1 MIENITNIGQ
11 LLIPANQA
19 APVKADVSSGKRF
32 SVSEEPYRAER
43 NDSEYSSADNKSQNI
58 NENNERSDVF
68 RDRPEVEKK
77 SPNETSP
84 KIENHKS
91 KNHQTAEQNKTDENC
106 NNEIQENEQVN
117 PQSEVV
123 DDSTQKE
130 LPEQN
135 EITNEDVLAV
145 LEQSNTVTYYAVK
158 PEQIKTLDE
167 TENGKLAIET
177 ILPENSNGQNGLN
190 QVPVE
195 GQQTEKALTE
205 NNNTQ
210 DVSKLLANNNAEQIS
225 PETFT
230 GKNNLPAVKDV
241 FNMVQEQKDVMSET
255 ISEGKGKIDELLS
268 DSKPVEQISQIA
280 KKHIQNLQEFS
291 KHTNEQQAD
300 AEINVSQA
308 SQESDGLFD
317 SLAKNAN
324 DSLKQKPDIA
334 DALSSASI
342 KNDVQVI
349 NDNNLVVEQPF
360 ANPQTNETQN
370 ISAVTSGKAASDILK
385 ASPDNDVS
393 SQISKHISET
403 ISSSTIQQGGEKQI
417 TIHLNP
423 PELGSVMIKFSEKNS
438 ELTGTL
444 QVSRAET
451 KTEIEHAL
459 PDILKSLSESGI
471 QLKRIDVV
479 STENRFSANDSTKEQ
494 LMQGDNS
501 GNSGQNDSRNQ
512 NAGADD
518 FNKSR
523 FQQWFSNTIEYSR
536 GYSAQNQFASSSINM
551 LA

>member
-11 LLIPANQA
+11 LLIPANQT
-19 APVKADVSSGKRF
+19 APVKADASSGKRF

-43 NDSEYSSADNKSQNI
+43 NDSGYSSEDNKSQNI
-58 NENNERSDVF
+58 NESNERSDVF

-117 PQSEVV
+117 PQTEVV
-123 DDSTQKE
+123 DDSTQNE
-130 LPEQN
+130 LPEQDEISN
-135 EITNEDVLAV
+135 ENVLAV
-145 LEQSNTVTYYAVK
+145 LEQSNTVTDYVVQS
-158 PEQIKTLDE
+158 EQIKTGLE
-167 TENGKLAIET
+167 TENNQFGIKT
-177 ILPENSNGQNGLN
+177 ILPEDSNSQTVLK

-195 GQQTEKALTE
+195 GQQTEKSSTE
-205 NNNTQ
+205 NNGTQ
-210 DVSKLLANNNAEQIS
+210 EVAELLANNNIEEIS
-225 PETFT
+225 PETFAD
-230 GKNNLPAVKDV
+230 KNNQPSVKDV
-241 FNMVQEQKDVMSET
+241 FNMVQGQKYAVSET
-255 ISEGKGKIDELLS
+255 ISEGKSKIEELLG
-268 DSKPVEQISQIA
+268 DSKPVDQISQIA
-280 KKHIQNLQEFS
+280 KKHIQNLQEFN
-291 KHTNEQQAD
+291 KTANEQQAD
-300 AEINVSQA
+300 IETNVSQVE
-308 SQESDGLFD
+308 QESEGLFEG
-317 SLAKNAN
+317 LAEKAN

-342 KNDVQVI
+342 KNDVQVL
-349 NDNNLVVEQPF
+349 NDNNLVVEQTF
-360 ANPQTNETQN
+360 ANAQTNEVQN
-370 ISAVTSGKAASDILK
+370 ISAVTSGKAAPDILK

-403 ISSSTIQQGGEKQI
+403 INSSTIQQGGEKEI
-417 TIHLNP
+417 TIRLNP
-423 PELGSVMIKFSEKNS
+423 PELGSVMIKFSEKNN

-459 PDILKSLSESGI
+459 PDIFRSLSESGI

-494 LMQGDNS
+494 LTQGDNS